1 MNRVKFSK
9 GIKNLV
15 WSIFFGFS
23 GPILCFQAFKNSTH
37 PFFWYVFILSLAL
50 MASSIFFGFNG
61 IKNILISLLGERK
74 KIDKI

>member
-1 MNRVKFSK
+1 MNKVKLAK

-23 GPILCFQAFKNSTH
+23 GPILCFQAFKNINH
-37 PFFWYVFILSLAL
+37 PFFWYVFILSIAL
-50 MASSIFFGFNG
+50 MLTSIYFGYNG
-61 IKNILISLLGERK
+61 IRNITISLLGEKK